1 MIFSTLTLLV
11 IIEFVFFIFLQV
23 LIRKGA
29 FNHSLVHTVIYNYL
43 LVAEPKQKAE
53 TIEQLR
59 EALVHMAHSRFE
71 DINVCFQFLNKVF

>member
-1 MIFSTLTLLV
+1 MFRLIIF
-11 IIEFVFFIFLQV
+11 QV

-43 LVAEPKQKAE
+43 LVADNKQRAE

-59 EALVHMAHSRFE
+59 EALVHMAHSRYNSIVVSVLLFTL
-71 DINVCFQFLNKVF
+71 FT